1 VYRVIS
7 IQQLRQGEV
16 ENLRSRKGG
25 VLTPND
31 GYGVY
36 ALVIDRD
43 KEMKCGGGV
52 GSVWGGV
59 DSTVEA
65 VGDGE
70 LEIAQG
76 RGF

>member
-1 VYRVIS
+1 VIL
-7 IQQLRQGEV
+7 IQLLRRGEV

-43 KEMKCGGGV
+43 KEIKCGGGV
-52 GSVWGGV
+52 GSV
-59 DSTVEA
+59 
-65 VGDGE
+65 
-70 LEIAQG
+70 
-76 RGF
+76 